1 MLPARLRRPI
11 SGLTLLAC
19 VNAMTIASPIFI
31 ASTAYAQQRGGAAP
45 RQDLIT
51 RGRNLFD
58 DQQYEESTQTLSAA
72 LLRPNNTK
80 DQKIEIYRLLAYNYI
95 TMNRKDEAES
105 AVRGLLAIDPEYSL
119 PPSESPRFRDFF
131 ANAKTKWEA
140 DGKPGLVQ
148 EQAAPPA
155 AVTMAHVSPSQVDK
169 GTDIPLNV
177 QLNDPQHRAG
187 AVKLLYR
194 SGSKGKFESID
205 VSIVDGKGKATIPG
219 SAVKPPLVEYY
230 FEAYDTSSLPIA
242 SRGDAAAPLRVAVPD
257 DRAGWVV
264 PVAIGGGVVGV
275 AALVLGG
282 LAIGGVFKGSST
294 PNGSGPGGPKQS
306 TVSVSIG
313 Q

>member
-1 MLPARLRRPI
+1 MLSARLRRPI
-11 SGLTLLAC
+11 SGVTLLAC
-19 VNAMTIASPIFI
+19 VHAMTLSSPIFFT
-31 ASTAYAQQRGGAAP
+31 STAHAQQRGSAP

-80 DQKIEIYRLLAYNYI
+80 EQKIEIYRLLAYNYI
-95 TMNRKDEAES
+95 TMNRKEEADG
-105 AVRGLLAIDPEYSL
+105 AVRGLLALDPEYSL

-131 ANAKTKWEA
+131 SNAKTKWEA
-140 DGKPGLVQ
+140 DGKPGLVKE
-148 EQAAPPA
+148 EQAPPS
-155 AVTMAHVSPSQVDK
+155 AVTMAHTSPAQVDK
-169 GTDIPLNV
+169 GTDIPLSV
-177 QLNDPQHRAG
+177 QLSDPQHRAWS
-187 AVKLLYR
+187 VKLLYR
-194 SGSKGKFESID
+194 TGSKGKFESLD
-205 VSIVDGKGKATIPG
+205 VSIVDGKGHATIPG

-257 DRAGWVV
+257 KGAGWVV
-264 PVAIGGGVVGV
+264 PVVIGGGVVGV

-282 LAIGGVFKGSST
+282 LAIGGAFKGSSAAG
-294 PNGSGPGGPKQS
+294 PGGPGGPKQS

>member
-1 MLPARLRRPI
+1 MLPARLRRSI
-11 SGLTLLAC
+11 SGLTLIAC
-19 VNAMTIASPIFI
+19 VNTMTLASPIFI
-31 ASTAYAQQRGGAAP
+31 ASTAHAQQRGAAP

-80 DQKIEIYRLLAYNYI
+80 EQKIEIYRLLAYNYI

-131 ANAKTKWEA
+131 TNAKTKWEA

-155 AVTMAHVSPSQVDK
+155 PVTMAHNSPSQVDK
-169 GTDIPLNV
+169 GTDIPLSV
-177 QLNDPQHRAG
+177 VLTDPQHRAG
-187 AVKLLYR
+187 SVKLLYR
-194 SGSKGKFESID
+194 TGSKGKFAAID
-205 VSIVDGKGKATIPG
+205 VSIIDGKGKATIPG

-230 FEAYDTSSLPIA
+230 FEAYDTGSLPIA
-242 SRGDAAAPLRVAVPD
+242 SRGDASAPLRVAVPD
-257 DRAGWVV
+257 NGAGWVL
-264 PVAIGGGVVGV
+264 PVAIGGGIVGV

-294 PNGSGPGGPKQS
+294 SNGSGPGGPKQS

>member
-1 MLPARLRRPI
+1 MLSARLRRPI
-11 SGLTLLAC
+11 SGVTLLAC
-19 VNAMTIASPIFI
+19 VHAMTLTSPLFFT
-31 ASTAYAQQRGGAAP
+31 STAYAQQRGSAP

-80 DQKIEIYRLLAYNYI
+80 EQKIEIYRLLAYNYI

-131 ANAKTKWEA
+131 TNAKTKWEA

-155 AVTMAHVSPSQVDK
+155 AVTMAHISPSEVDK
-169 GTDIPLNV
+169 GTDIPLSV
-177 QLNDPQHRAG
+177 QLTDPQHRAG
-187 AVKLLYR
+187 SVKLLYR
-194 SGSKGKFESID
+194 TGSKGKFEALD
-205 VSIVDGKGKATIPG
+205 VSIVDGKGHATIPG

-257 DRAGWVV
+257 KGAGWVL
-264 PVAIGGGVVGV
+264 PVVIGGGVVGV

-282 LAIGGVFKGSST
+282 LAIGGAFKGS
-294 PNGSGPGGPKQS
+294 NASGPGGPNGPRQS